1 MLTLFFSVHSNG
13 FTTHVLGSQ
22 LLQKGNGTAQL
33 VRPTC
38 HVERKNNHVIFF
50 TTTTTTTTT
59 KYCNNLLILILKKFK
74 TACNV

>member
-1 MLTLFFSVHSNG
+1 MHISLLVYILPMLTLFFSVHLNG

-38 HVERKNNHVIFF
+38 HVERKNNHVIF
-50 TTTTTTTTT
+50 
-59 KYCNNLLILILKKFK
+59 LLLLLSIATIY
-74 TACNV
+74 